1 MKLKDNH
8 NRTHNYL
15 RISLT
20 DNCNLRCTYCNP
32 DGNDLNKFRNSEQ
45 LTNEEL
51 LRLIKIF
58 VIHFEFKKIRLTGG
72 EPLARKNILGLFDS
86 IHKIKTTNPFELGIT
101 TNGTLLSKNL
111 TRLKESGLDKLN
123 ISLDTLD
130 RNKFKSITSLN
141 KFDEVLSSINE
152 AIKLKF
158 SPIKINTVIMKGVN
172 DNEIT
177 DMVEFAI
184 EKDLNIRFIEFM
196 PFSSNGWNDNN
207 FISYEEIKNIVEN
220 KYTLIPISS
229 DPSEVAK
236 SFTIKGF
243 NGTVS
248 FISSISNHFCGD
260 CNRLRIT
267 ANGNLNLCLFSSKE
281 NQIPMTKYLRS
292 GNYNDDDIAKII
304 STSLLNKNLQH
315 PEIEELL
322 KLESNNMLQIGG

>member
-1 MKLKDNH
+1 MILTDNH
-8 NRTHNYL
+8 NRAHNYL

-20 DNCNLRCTYCNP
+20 DSCNLRCTYCNP
-32 DGNDLNKFRNSEQ
+32 DGNELNKFRNSEQ
-45 LTNEEL
+45 LTNKEL

-72 EPLARKNILGLFDS
+72 EPLARKNILELFDS
-86 IHKIKTTNPFELGIT
+86 IHKIKTTKPFELGIT
-101 TNGTLLSKNL
+101 TNGTLLGENL
-111 TRLKESGLDKLN
+111 KRLKDSGLDKLN

-130 RNKFKSITSLN
+130 RNKFKSITRLD
-141 KFDEVLSSINE
+141 KLDEVLSSINE
-152 AIKLKF
+152 AIKLNF

-172 DNEIT
+172 DNEII

-196 PFSSNGWNDNN
+196 PFSSNGWSDNE
-207 FISYEEIKNIVEN
+207 FISYEEIKNIIEK
-220 KYTLIPISS
+220 KYTLIPKASN
-229 DPSEVAK
+229 PSEVAK

-243 NGTVS
+243 YGTVS
-248 FISSISNHFCGD
+248 IISSISNHFCGD

-267 ANGNLNLCLFSSKE
+267 ANGNLNLCLFTSKE
-281 NQIPMTKYLRS
+281 NQIPLIKYLRS
-292 GNYNDDDIAKII
+292 SNYNDDDIARII
-304 STSLLNKNLQH
+304 SVSLLNKNLKH